1 MGDAGEFGCK
11 LVSKYKLDDPSKR
24 HPQPPGPGR
33 PDDPA
38 HPLDP
43 PLNSGLF
50 TPWTPYHFPGGFI
63 FGDLH
68 GKKDLAGE
76 TLFSVTVS
84 DPRNDANFP
93 SERRTV
99 EDPSGKVLTTVY
111 WNRSPPVI
119 TSPSCKFLADLRS
132 VSFRSACERRQ
143 SGLGLPGLT
152 VCNPSLWRASSE

>member
-1 MGDAGEFGCK
+1 MFLGGHQQVAERGSHSLVLRHERRKPQWAFRSAGDHG
-11 LVSKYKLDDPSKR
+11 
-24 HPQPPGPGR
+24 Q
-33 PDDPA
+33 
-38 HPLDP
+38 
-43 PLNSGLF
+43 NGLG
-50 TPWTPYHFPGGFI
+50 Y
-63 FGDLH
+63 LH
-68 GKKDLAGE
+68 GRKDLAGE
-76 TLFSVTVS
+76 SLFSVTESVPLS
-84 DPRNDANFP
+84 DDSFP

-99 EDPSGKVLTTVY
+99 EDPPGKVLTTVY